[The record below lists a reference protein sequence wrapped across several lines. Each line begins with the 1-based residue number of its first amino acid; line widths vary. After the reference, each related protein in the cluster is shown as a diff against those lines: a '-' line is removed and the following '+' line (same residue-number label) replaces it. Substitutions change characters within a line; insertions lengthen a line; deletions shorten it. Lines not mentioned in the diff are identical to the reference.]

1 MSAVGNG
8 DCSHL
13 HVANASLRS
22 GDPKD
27 SYPAGTVLRY
37 RCIPGYE
44 PIPGQTLSL
53 TCLANSKWSIENPRF
68 CQGKFHLIYLQLRRR
83 CPTIDLANGRI
94 VKSNDLRL
102 GDEITLGC
110 DEGHRMVGEKTLRCR
125 LIQNKVDWDKELPL
139 CQRVPCFPPPK
150 IANGQH
156 STTSDGEYS
165 YGTSVT
171 YTCDP
176 YHSLIGNRTITCL
189 VAADGVTGE
198 WRPAAPE
205 LVICS
210 RPNIKNGRITTAYK
224 QAYTYG
230 NHIMFVCDRGYTLVG
245 NDSSTCGADGFW
257 HPPVPTCVR
266 DSATISPVRST
277 KKPTSS
283 TNSDNTPAIIIASR
297 DGALDRSVRSQYLR
311 WALVS
316 QVLLLINAWS
326 VNGKTAIEDL
336 IWDEHTGLACITET
350 WLDELVVE
358 LVG

>member
-1 MSAVGNG
+1 M
-8 DCSHL
+8 L
-13 HVANASLRS
+13 
-22 GDPKD
+22 
-27 SYPAGTVLRY
+27 VL
-37 RCIPGYE
+37 IFLLG
-44 PIPGQTLSL
+44 
-53 TCLANSKWSIENPRF
+53 
-68 CQGKFHLIYLQLRRR
+68 RR

-205 LVICS
+205 
-210 RPNIKNGRITTAYK
+210 Y
-224 QAYTYG
+224 
-230 NHIMFVCDRGYTLVG
+230 
-245 NDSSTCGADGFW
+245 
-257 HPPVPTCVR
+257 
-266 DSATISPVRST
+266 SATISPVRST

-283 TNSDNTPAIIIASR
+283 TRPTNKPLPTPAGDPDSDNTPAIII
-297 DGALDRSVRSQYLR
+297 GFV
-311 WALVS
+311 
-316 QVLLLINAWS
+316 
-326 VNGKTAIEDL
+326 
-336 IWDEHTGLACITET
+336 LAC
-350 WLDELVVE
+350 LVVPC
-358 LVG
+358 LVTAFWKYRSSMKNRGPEAPSRPAQFDKSVSKSGLEPKGSQLNKVSSVQL